1 MRDYIARV
9 IIIKHSYFLTKRASF
24 SPLGWSG
31 ELMYNSRDDKSFTRV
46 RNYRPT
52 PGDIVCFPR

>member
-1 MRDYIARV
+1 MRDYIACV
-9 IIIKHSYFLTKRASF
+9 IIIKHSYFSTEQGSF
-24 SPLGWSG
+24 SPLGRSG

-46 RNYRPT
+46 RNYRPA